1 MYKYFLTIVL
11 AVLVNFSFAQETAEA
26 EPTKGISPEVKEK
39 VNKAKDRV
47 LLELT
52 LNQLTN
58 KPSDF
63 KLSAL
68 SRGFNAYFLYDV
80 VLGKSQFSIAPG
92 AGIGTENY
100 YHKKNGIAW
109 SDNTHL
115 YDSITSFPRLNDSI
129 DVKKSKLG
137 LTYFDIPIEF
147 RFRTKPN
154 KKGASWKVAAGF
166 KVGFLLGSKW
176 KYKGEDLNSMDGSVK
191 FKEFSVDNIN
201 RIRYG
206 TYLRFGYGLIN
217 VFANYSI
224 SSLFEEGKGPQM
236 HPITFGIAITGL

>member
-1 MYKYFLTIVL
+1 MYKYLLSIVFV
-11 AVLVNFSFAQETAEA
+11 VLVSFSFAQETVET
-26 EPTKGISPEVKEK
+26 ETTKGISPEVKEK
-39 VNKAKDRV
+39 VNKAKDRI
-47 LLELT
+47 LLEFT

-58 KPSDF
+58 KPKDF

-109 SDNTHL
+109 SSNTQL

-129 DVKKSKLG
+129 NVKKSKLG

-147 RFRTKPN
+147 RYRSKPN

-176 KYKGEDLNSMDGSVK
+176 KYKGEDLNTGTGEVK
-191 FKEFSVDNIN
+191 FKEFKVDNMN
-201 RIRYG
+201 KIRYG

-224 SSLFEEGKGPQM
+224 SSLFETDKGPQM